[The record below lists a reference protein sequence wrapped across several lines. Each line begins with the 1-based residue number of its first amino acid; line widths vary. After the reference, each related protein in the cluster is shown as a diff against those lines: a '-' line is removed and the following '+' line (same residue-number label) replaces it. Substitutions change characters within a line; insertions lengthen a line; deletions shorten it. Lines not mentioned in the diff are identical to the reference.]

1 MYDSIN
7 AKECD
12 PMANP
17 IEGLGDNALKTF
29 ENMMDTQEVATYLS
43 LSAGTIS
50 SWRKDGYGPKF
61 IKFGDSASGPIKY
74 DRYEVKTWA
83 DCLNGR
89 PRFKTLGAAQRY
101 IDQQWIQNK
110 EGVAT
115 NS

>member
-1 MYDSIN
+1 MYDSID

-12 PMANP
+12 PMASP
-17 IEGLGDNALKTF
+17 IEGLGDKALQTF
-29 ENMMDTQEVATYLS
+29 GSMMTTQDVATYLG

-50 SWRKDGYGPKF
+50 SWRKDGYGPKY

-83 DCLNGR
+83 ECLNGR

-101 IDQQWIQNK
+101 IDQQWIKNK
-110 EGVAT
+110 DGRL
-115 NS
+115 NNG